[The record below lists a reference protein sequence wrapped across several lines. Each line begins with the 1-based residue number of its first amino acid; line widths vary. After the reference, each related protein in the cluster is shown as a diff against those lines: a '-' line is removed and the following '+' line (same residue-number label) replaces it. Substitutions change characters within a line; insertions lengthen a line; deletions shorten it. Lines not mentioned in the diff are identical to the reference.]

1 MRAETEWPGGRKVVA
16 LVTVALELWSPGHWP
31 AYAPMAAAWPLSG
44 IDDTHSTSWADYGVT
59 TGIWR
64 LLDVLGDL
72 TATVGVSG
80 LMAERHPETVMAVH
94 ATELAATAPD
104 RVRLVRSDPAAFEV
118 LIGQADRVFAN
129 TDFFA
134 TGSAVGEY
142 RQGLHLLAAA
152 ERAGVERAGVERFIW
167 SSLDSAVSLTGH
179 PVPHFDSKAAVAAHI
194 DLMRSEEM
202 LRKETDGWYTDH
214 VSVLT
219 TAPYFENLRDRLT
232 PRPDGRGG
240 LTFRLP
246 LSVAHY
252 PLVALDDIAWFA
264 CHMFD
269 NWQSWGARDLAV
281 IGDSLTGDEIAATFA
296 RVTGTPSTYI
306 PMPHDELRAAVPD
319 FGHDYAAMFQFFAD
333 RDLYA
338 RDRDI
343 HLLRRL
349 HPGLMT
355 LKDWLHHTGWTA

>member
-1 MRAETEWPGGRKVVA
+1 MTHVLVVGGTGAMGSHVIQHLLA
-16 LVTVALELWSPGHWP
+16 TTDATITVP
-31 AYAPMAAAWPLSG
+31 
-44 IDDTHSTSWADYGVT
+44 T
-59 TGIWR
+59 
-64 LLDVLGDL
+64 
-72 TATVGVSG
+72 
-80 LMAERHPETVMAVH
+80 RHPESAH
-94 ATELAATAPD
+94 ATELAATAPH
-104 RVRLVRSDPAAFEV
+104 RLQLVRSDPAALNALME
-118 LIGQADRVFAN
+118 QADRVFAN
-129 TDFFA
+129 TDFFS

-142 RQGLHLLAAA
+142 RQGMDLLTAA
-152 ERAGVERAGVERFIW
+152 ERAGVERFIW

-194 DLMRSEEM
+194 GLMRSEEM
-202 LRKETDGWYTDH
+202 LRKETDGWYTNH

-240 LTFRLP
+240 LAFRLP
-246 LSVAHY
+246 LGAARY

-264 CHMFD
+264 GHMFE

-281 IGDSLTGDEIAATFA
+281 IGDSLTGDEIAATFT

-306 PMPHDELRAAVPD
+306 PMPHDDLRAAVPD

-333 RDLYA
+333 RDLYG

-343 HLLRRL
+343 TLLRRL
-349 HPGLMT
+349 HPDLMT
-355 LKDWLHHTGWTA
+355 FEDWLHHTGWTG

>member
-1 MRAETEWPGGRKVVA
+1 MTRILVVGGTGA
-16 LVTVALELWSPGHWP
+16 MGGHV
-31 AYAPMAAAWPLSG
+31 
-44 IDDTHSTSWADYGVT
+44 IQ
-59 TGIWR
+59 R
-64 LLDVLGDL
+64 LLTTTD
-72 TATVGVSG
+72 TAITVPTRDPGS
-80 LMAERHPETVMAVH
+80 AH

-104 RVRLVRSDPAAFEV
+104 RVELVHSDTAGLDV
-118 LIGQADRVFAN
+118 LVERADRVFAN

-152 ERAGVERAGVERFIW
+152 EAAGVERFIW

-202 LRKETDGWYTDH
+202 LRKETDGWYTNH

-219 TAPYFENLRDRLT
+219 TAPYFENLRYRLT
-232 PRPDGRGG
+232 PQPDGRGG
-240 LTFRLP
+240 LTFTLP
-246 LSVAHY
+246 LGAAHY
-252 PLVALDDIAWFA
+252 PLIALDDIAWFTG
-264 CHMFD
+264 HMFD

-296 RVTGTPSTYI
+296 RVTGVPSAYT
-306 PMPHDELRAAVPD
+306 PMPHDDLRAALPD
-319 FGHDYAAMFQFFAD
+319 FGHDYVAMFQFFAD
-333 RDLYA
+333 RDLYT

-343 HLLRRL
+343 TLLRRL
-349 HPGLMT
+349 HPDVMT
-355 LKDWLHHTGWTA
+355 FEGWLRRTGWTGA

>member
-1 MRAETEWPGGRKVVA
+1 MTHVLVVGGTGAMGSHVVRHLLA
-16 LVTVALELWSPGHWP
+16 T
-31 AYAPMAAAWPLSG
+31 
-44 IDDTHSTSWADYGVT
+44 TGVT
-59 TGIWR
+59 I
-64 LLDVLGDL
+64 
-72 TATVGVSG
+72 TVPT
-80 LMAERHPETVMAVH
+80 RNPESAH
-94 ATELAATAPD
+94 ATELAATAPH
-104 RVRLVRSDPAAFEV
+104 RLQLVRSDPAA
-118 LIGQADRVFAN
+118 LNALMGQADYVFAN

-134 TGSAVGEY
+134 TGSAVGEH
-142 RQGLHLLAAA
+142 RQGLDLLAAA
-152 ERAGVERAGVERFIW
+152 ERAGVERFIW

-246 LSVAHY
+246 LGAARY

-281 IGDSLTGDEIAATFA
+281 IGDSRTGDEIAAA
-296 RVTGTPSTYI
+296 LAQVTGTPSTYI

-319 FGHDYAAMFQFFAD
+319 FSHDYAAMFQFFAD

-338 RDRDI
+338 RDRDTN
-343 HLLRRL
+343 LLHRL
-349 HPGLMT
+349 HPDLMSFE
-355 LKDWLHHTGWTA
+355 DWLHHTGWTG

>member
-1 MRAETEWPGGRKVVA
+1 MTHVLVVGGTGAMGSHVIPHLLA
-16 LVTVALELWSPGHWP
+16 TTDATITVP
-31 AYAPMAAAWPLSG
+31 
-44 IDDTHSTSWADYGVT
+44 T
-59 TGIWR
+59 
-64 LLDVLGDL
+64 
-72 TATVGVSG
+72 
-80 LMAERHPETVMAVH
+80 RHPESAH

-104 RVRLVRSDPAAFEV
+104 RVRLVRSESAALEV

-152 ERAGVERAGVERFIW
+152 ERAGVERFIW

-202 LRKETDGWYTDH
+202 LRKETDGWYTNH

-246 LSVAHY
+246 LGAAHY
-252 PLVALDDIAWFA
+252 PLVALDDIAWFVG
-264 CHMFD
+264 HMFD
-269 NWQSWGARDLAV
+269 NWQSWGTRDLAV

-296 RVTGTPSTYI
+296 QVTGTPSTYI
-306 PMPHDELRAAVPD
+306 PMPHDDLRAAVPD
-319 FGHDYAAMFQFFAD
+319 FGHDYVAMFQFFAD

-343 HLLRRL
+343 NLLRRL
-349 HPGLMT
+349 HPDLMT
-355 LKDWLHHTGWTA
+355 FEDWLHHTGWTG

>member
-1 MRAETEWPGGRKVVA
+1 MTHVLVIGGTGAMGSHVVRRLLA
-16 LVTVALELWSPGHWP
+16 ATDATVTVP
-31 AYAPMAAAWPLSG
+31 
-44 IDDTHSTSWADYGVT
+44 T
-59 TGIWR
+59 
-64 LLDVLGDL
+64 
-72 TATVGVSG
+72 
-80 LMAERHPETVMAVH
+80 RHPESARATGLAV
-94 ATELAATAPD
+94 TAPD
-104 RVRLVRSDPAAFEV
+104 RVRLVRSDPAALEV
-118 LIGQADRVFAN
+118 LIGQANHVFAN

-152 ERAGVERAGVERFIW
+152 ERAGVERFIW

-194 DLMRSEEM
+194 GLMRSEEM

-219 TAPYFENLRDRLT
+219 TAPYFENLRDRLS

-240 LTFRLP
+240 LVFRLP
-246 LSVAHY
+246 LGAAHY
-252 PLVALDDIAWFA
+252 PLVALDDIAWFV

-296 RVTGTPSTYI
+296 QVTGTPSTYV
-306 PMPHDELRAAVPD
+306 PMPHDDLRTAAP
-319 FGHDYAAMFQFFAD
+319 GLSHDYAAMFRFFAD

-343 HLLRRL
+343 DLLRRL
-349 HPGLMT
+349 HPDVMT
-355 LKDWLHHTGWTA
+355 FEDWLHHTGWTG